1 MAFLFLP
8 AVSSIPWRQGRR
20 IVLQSSSSSISRLQ
34 GIVSSR
40 RSLSFSTTAAVAADV
55 VNGATAAVESA
66 LSSAVGIDQS
76 IFADDR
82 TIPPPREE
90 PAAANTTNSNSKA
103 KGNNYNNKF
112 NNKKSNKN
120 KRLTVCIL
128 GPPNAG
134 KSTLFN
140 RLIKKDA
147 LYRLNTSNTST
158 LGHRHI
164 KTLGRAIVHNTA
176 GTTRD
181 RRLASAQL
189 AGLEFDVWDT
199 AGILNIKTNIG
210 SISQGGG
217 QNYSNGPKTKHYGRR
232 DEPHNNVVVDT
243 DTTDRLLSQSMLEH
257 AKRAAAASDVV
268 ILMFDAR
275 YAGLTSDVLDASK
288 WLRKMLYQDQSIH
301 RLLFVANKLEGDAWN
316 YDGSPILETVRDAE
330 RRLGGEII
338 PISAIQ
344 GEGLSDLA
352 TIFHDVSRELYG
364 DTTTPT
370 PAPTSQSTPKQLDQD
385 QGAEASAAAAATPRK
400 HPLRLAILVSTHTL
414 CSNHCFV
421 LRSNTPSFHHLS
433 LPLLY

>member
-8 AVSSIPWRQGRR
+8 AASSIPWRQGRR
-20 IVLQSSSSSISRLQ
+20 ILQSSSSSISRFH
-34 GIVSSR
+34 GILSSR
-40 RSLSFSTTAAVAADV
+40 RPLSFSTTAAVSADV
-55 VNGATAAVESA
+55 VNGVTAAVESA

-82 TIPPPREE
+82 TIQPPREE
-90 PAAANTTNSNSKA
+90 PAATTTTNSKT

-112 NNKKSNKN
+112 NNNKKNKN

-158 LGHRHI
+158 LGYRHI

-217 QNYSNGPKTKHYGRR
+217 QNYSNGQRTKHNGRG
-232 DEPHNNVVVDT
+232 ESNVTVDT

-257 AKRAAAASDVV
+257 AQRAAAASDVV

-364 DTTTPT
+364 DTTTA
-370 PAPTSQSTPKQLDQD
+370 APKSPKQPDHD
-385 QGAEASAAAAATPRK
+385 QGGEATAAATPRK
-400 HPLRLAILVSTHTL
+400 HPLRLAILVSNHTL
-414 CSNHCFV
+414 F
-421 LRSNTPSFHHLS
+421 RAT
-433 LPLLY
+433 Y